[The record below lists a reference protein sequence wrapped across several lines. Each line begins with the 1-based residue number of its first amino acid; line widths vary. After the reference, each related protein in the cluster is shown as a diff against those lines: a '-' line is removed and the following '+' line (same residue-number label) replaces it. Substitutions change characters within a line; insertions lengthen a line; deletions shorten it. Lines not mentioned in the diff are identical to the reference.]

1 MQSGL
6 QAEARPLLPPMRQ
19 QPLPLVPVPEPS
31 FESFH
36 VGDNAAA
43 LAQLRGFAAALE
55 AADHT
60 GVPPIYLWGAAGTGK
75 THLLRALQ
83 QPLQAEGQA
92 VAWFEP
98 GVALPAAW
106 DADWRLVIID
116 ACERLDAVAQ
126 HVAFRLFVE
135 AVSQGVPVAAA
146 GRLPPVDLPLRDDL
160 RTRLGWGNVV
170 ALQPAGDAEALAVLR
185 AQARARG
192 MPVPSEVL
200 QYMLT
205 RCTRDLGHLMQ
216 LLEALDALAIGQGR
230 HVTVPLLRSLLADP
244 AWASLVVPANDPTR
258 FPAIVATAATAAATR
273 PA

>member
-1 MQSGL
+1 MQQGL
-6 QAEARPLLPPMRQ
+6 QADPRPPLLPMRQ

-36 VGDNAAA
+36 VGGNAAA
-43 LAQLRGFAAALE
+43 LAQLRGFAAAVT
-55 AADHT
+55 AADRPW
-60 GVPPIYLWGAAGTGK
+60 VPPIYLWGAAGSGK

-83 QPLQAEGQA
+83 QPLQAEGLA
-92 VAWFEP
+92 MAWFEP

-126 HVAFRLFVE
+126 HAAFTLFVE

-160 RTRLGWGNVV
+160 KTRLGWGNVL

-192 MPVPSEVL
+192 IPVPGEVL

-216 LLEALDALAIGQGR
+216 LLEALDALALSRGR

-244 AWASLVVPANDPTR
+244 AWASLLAPANDPIQA
-258 FPAIVATAATAAATR
+258 PATAAPATTATAAR